1 MGHFYK
7 YNNSEPL
14 QSQAPKNQAFKIC
27 PEKNTFHP
35 SKKQPIINIAI
46 SAACETEG
54 KNAMLLMGVLS
65 AIHSSLYLLENTPIP
80 SATSPTITSTGTASA
95 TNPAT
100 TSTIRTTG
108 STTRVQTTFVSPQAA

>member
-14 QSQAPKNQAFKIC
+14 QSQASKNQAFKIC

-54 KNAMLLMGVLS
+54 RNARLLL
-65 AIHSSLYLLENTPIP
+65 
-80 SATSPTITSTGTASA
+80 ASGNA
-95 TNPAT
+95 
-100 TSTIRTTG
+100 
-108 STTRVQTTFVSPQAA
+108 QQVS

>member
-14 QSQAPKNQAFKIC
+14 QSQASKNQAFKIC

-35 SKKQPIINIAI
+35 SKKQPISNIAI

-54 KNAMLLMGVLS
+54 RNARLLRASGNVQQAFL
-65 AIHSSLYLLENTPIP
+65 IRLL
-80 SATSPTITSTGTASA
+80 
-95 TNPAT
+95 
-100 TSTIRTTG
+100 
-108 STTRVQTTFVSPQAA
+108 

>member
-54 KNAMLLMGVLS
+54 KNAMLMMGVRESIL
-65 AIHSSLYLLENTPIP
+65 HSISWKTLP
-80 SATSPTITSTGTASA
+80 SPV
-95 TNPAT
+95 P
-100 TSTIRTTG
+100 
-108 STTRVQTTFVSPQAA
+108 QSPQSPAPAMQAPQIQPPRAQSEQPAAPREYRPPS